1 MWRIAL
7 WLVVPALA
15 ATGCS
20 DPGYALYAVSG
31 QLALASRVRPLQDVM
46 NDGSLSQEQVA
57 KVQEILQ
64 IRDFAANELHLN
76 VGNNYTVYLDTGGAP
91 IAYNLSAS
99 AKDSLTPLTWTFPFA
114 GTIPYIGFFHEAEAK
129 AYQGRL
135 VDQGYDTVLYGVESY
150 STLGIF
156 PDPISTTMLTRSEA
170 FLADLI
176 IHELT
181 HNTVWCDNNT
191 EFNENAA
198 SFVGRVGGLLYLS
211 RKYGADAPVV
221 IQARQGYEDGDVY
234 QSFLSDLYLRLH
246 DFYASDLSAEQKI
259 AGRADIFADAQ
270 RRFAEEI
277 LPQMHDP
284 ASYEWVKPL
293 ELNNAW
299 ILVNARYNRDLSAF
313 QAVYDATGQD
323 FGATLR
329 ILLDAAA
336 SDDPVG
342 YLRNPAP

>member
-1 MWRIAL
+1 M
-7 WLVVPALA
+7 
-15 ATGCS
+15 GCS

-31 QLALASRVRPLQDVM
+31 QLALASRIQPLPVVM
-46 NDGSLSQEQVA
+46 NDGSLSEDQRA
-57 KVQEILQ
+57 KIEEILQ
-64 IRDFAANELHLN
+64 IRDFAASELHLN

-99 AKDSLTPLTWTFPFA
+99 AKDSFTPVTWTFPFT
-114 GTIPYIGFFHEAEAK
+114 GTIPYIGFFHEAEAR

-135 VDQGYDTVLYGVESY
+135 VEQGYDTVLYGVESY
-150 STLGIF
+150 STLGLF

-191 EFNENAA
+191 DFNENAA
-198 SFVGRVGGLLYLS
+198 SFVGRVGALRYLS
-211 RKYGADAPVV
+211 RKYGPDAPVV
-221 IQARQGYEDGDVY
+221 IKARQGYEDGDVY
-234 QSFLSDLYLRLH
+234 ESFLNDLYLRLQN
-246 DFYASDLSAEQKI
+246 FYASDLSSEQKI

-270 RRFAEEI
+270 RRFTEEV

-284 ASYEWVKPL
+284 ASYEWVRDL

-299 ILVNARYNRDLSAF
+299 ILVNARYNMDLSAF

-323 FGATLR
+323 FDAMLR

-336 SDDPVG
+336 SDDPVAC
-342 YLRNPAP
+342 LRSLAPQP